1 MKDGNE
7 PQQANDAMKPQQQ
20 EGEEF
25 GSVKGPQRKGN
36 RIPERSDTPRGSEP
50 ETRGSSGRRG

>member
-7 PQQANDAMKPQQQ
+7 PKSGIAPKKPQQQ

-25 GSVKGPQRKGN
+25 GKVKSRQIDETNHPN
-36 RIPERSDTPRGSEP
+36 RSDIPRGSEP

>member
-7 PQQANDAMKPQQQ
+7 PRGANDKMSPQQQ

-25 GSVKGPQRKGN
+25 GSIKRRQVTKDTMR
-36 RIPERSDTPRGSEP
+36 RRSDTPRGSEP
-50 ETRGSSGRRG
+50 ETRGESGRRS

>member
-7 PQQANDAMKPQQQ
+7 PKRPNDNMKPQQQ

-25 GSVKGPQRKGN
+25 GDIHDAQRKGN

-50 ETRGSSGRRG
+50 EQRGTSGPRS

>member
-7 PQQANDAMKPQQQ
+7 PTQANEKMSPQQQ

-25 GSVKGPQRKGN
+25 GKVHGPQRKGN
-36 RIPERSDTPRGSEP
+36 RIPERSDTSRGSEP

>member
-7 PQQANDAMKPQQQ
+7 PKGTNDKKSPEQQ

-25 GSVKGPQRKGN
+25 GSIKGSQVNEHNLR
-36 RIPERSDTPRGSEP
+36 RRSDTQRGSEP
-50 ETRGSSGRRG
+50 ETRGESGPRS

>member
-7 PQQANDAMKPQQQ
+7 PKQGDKMTPQQQ

-25 GSVKGPQRKGN
+25 GKIKHRQVDEANHPN
-36 RIPERSDTPRGSEP
+36 RSDTPRGSEP
-50 ETRGSSGRRG
+50 ETRGTSGPRS

>member
-7 PQQANDAMKPQQQ
+7 PRNSDAKPRQEQQQ
-20 EGEEF
+20 GEEA
-25 GSVKGPQRKGN
+25 G
-36 RIPERSDTPRGSEP
+36 RIKHRQVDEANHPNRSDTPRGSEP

>member
-7 PQQANDAMKPQQQ
+7 PKQSAAKKPQQQ

-25 GSVKGPQRKGN
+25 GGIKQRQLDENHFPG
-36 RIPERSDTPRGSEP
+36 RSDTPRGSEP
-50 ETRGSSGRRG
+50 EQRGTSGRRS

>member
-7 PQQANDAMKPQQQ
+7 PNQVNEKKSPRQQ

-25 GSVKGPQRKGN
+25 GSIKHRQVDEANHPN
-36 RIPERSDTPRGSEP
+36 RSDTPRGSEP
-50 ETRGSSGRRG
+50 ETRGSSGNRT

>member
-7 PQQANDAMKPQQQ
+7 AKDANAKPHQQQQ

-25 GSVKGPQRKGN
+25 GKIRKPQLDEANHPG
-36 RIPERSDTPRGSEP
+36 RSDTPRGSEP